1 MKRDLDKLK
10 ECLELLGNVYD
21 GCEVRFA
28 DGKILRRMDGI
39 IWESIFII
47 GEDEINEETI
57 EGKEEV

>member
-28 DGKILRRMDGI
+28 DGKILRRAMDH
-39 IWESIFII
+39 
-47 GEDEINEETI
+47 
-57 EGKEEV
+57 